1 MGDLKKVGNDF
12 GDLLGQRLRAEVT
25 LKGKTLLVP
34 DSSNGKQIGIKD
46 LKLQVKHVLH
56 HMHLS
61 DDYRVLAEHQ
71 KIRIVR
77 VEERTR
83 RAEREGNAPAPAQS
97 LPYFFPG

>member
-1 MGDLKKVGNDF
+1 
-12 GDLLGQRLRAEVT
+12 
-25 LKGKTLLVP
+25 
-34 DSSNGKQIGIKD
+34 
-46 LKLQVKHVLH
+46 
-56 HMHLS
+56 MHLS

-83 RAEREGNAPAPAQS
+83 HAGKEGNAPAPAQS